1 MKKTLNKKY
10 RTMSPFNMTVKLSIK
25 FQQTEY
31 SNIEEQIDHVSIQIR
46 DRRLQPWPTIK
57 EISQGKH

>member
-1 MKKTLNKKY
+1 
-10 RTMSPFNMTVKLSIK
+10 MSPFNMTVKLSIK

-31 SNIEEQIDHVSIQIR
+31 ANIEEQINHVSIQIR
-46 DRRLQPWPTIK
+46 DRRWQAWPTIK